1 MNRDVNLVKVEINR
15 FLKSLYLREN
25 EKVRCERVSR
35 FFHTIDEDEKLE
47 DFLTSLKFSEKLD
60 NLRSVSATIRVLAK
74 EIMESSSLRPTEKT
88 ANLRDSIIFAIQ
100 YLFKNLI
107 VAPIRNSDLDYK
119 LV

>member
-1 MNRDVNLVKVEINR
+1 MNRGLNLVKVEFNR

-25 EKVRCERVSR
+25 EIVRCERVSR